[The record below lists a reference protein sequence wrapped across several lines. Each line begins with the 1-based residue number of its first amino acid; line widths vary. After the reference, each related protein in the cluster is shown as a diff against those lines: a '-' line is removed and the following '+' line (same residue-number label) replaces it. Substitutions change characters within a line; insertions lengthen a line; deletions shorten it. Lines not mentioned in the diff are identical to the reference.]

1 MAQLESERQLKDEQF
16 DYIQQVLR
24 VICLKCEFLP
34 FLSQKNCTRL
44 TSSLSADG
52 AALIYTSSLRPASI
66 DSLRKYVQHR
76 LFGTASSNA
85 ARGQFALDQ
94 KPSTVE
100 RETVFVP
107 TGWDTYGKI
116 KALRGNE
123 DGFDPASVRRN
134 WESDMLVELER
145 RRRLQQG
152 DTPPDDPSLKEAAL
166 RKTVIGADDSSNVR
180 SAVELFDDIIGD
192 FRPRDPPRSTASKA
206 VQPDMQAFLAQH
218 YAILQKDGDSKF
230 SGSLGG
236 TGTGAGAAEASSRS
250 AIAREQSVRWQ
261 PAASRCLPVLK
272 HHLLR
277 NQSPHGRANRASS
290 DESANE
296 NDLLSARHWPRP
308 QVHEQARGLPVPAA
322 LPRLARP
329 SRARCCR
336 ASSRAC
342 SKTRPVH
349 LARRGSRA
357 ARAAVWGRR
366 ERGSLHVAYHL
377 YPLPFPC
384 IGDGA
389 SLLTRGP
396 GSTAC

>member
-24 VICLKCEFLP
+24 VICLKCGCLP
-34 FLSQKNCTRL
+34 ILSRKNCTRL

-76 LFGTASSNA
+76 LFGAASTNA

-145 RRRLQQG
+145 RSRLQQG
-152 DTPPDDPSLKEAAL
+152 DTPPEDPSLKEAAL

-180 SAVELFDDIIGD
+180 SAVELFDDIVGD
-192 FRPRDPPRSTASKA
+192 FRPRDPPRSTGSKIA
-206 VQPDMQAFLAQH
+206 QPDMQAFLAQH
-218 YAILQKDGDSKF
+218 YAILQKDGDSKS
-230 SGSLGG
+230 SGSMGG
-236 TGTGAGAAEASSRS
+236 TGTGAGATESSSRS
-250 AIAREQSVRWQ
+250 AIARGAVGPMSVGSQ
-261 PAASRCLPVLK
+261 QVPASAP
-272 HHLLR
+272 
-277 NQSPHGRANRASS
+277 ASS
-290 DESANE
+290 AEES
-296 NDLLSARHWPRP
+296 LS
-308 QVHEQARGLPVPAA
+308 
-322 LPRLARP
+322 
-329 SRARCCR
+329 
-336 ASSRAC
+336 
-342 SKTRPVH
+342 TRPRKSGVE
-349 LARRGSRA
+349 
-357 ARAAVWGRR
+357 RR
-366 ERGSLHVAYHL
+366 ERERERPAEREALAPPTSTRTSARPVSPSGSSSA
-377 YPLPFPC
+377 
-384 IGDGA
+384 GA
-389 SLLTRGP
+389 PKQSEVLQSFFQSLLKDSPSTSRTQRKPSGSGGSAGP
-396 GSTAC
+396 A